1 MNSETLR
8 VQATRTLCPDLV
20 HSEIMVD
27 ALVQAM
33 EPDISNRILAAFLC
47 AFSDFNIV
55 NQPRITKTNSGK
67 APAVKIFDIIHF
79 ETLITQ

>member
-1 MNSETLR
+1 MNAETLR
-8 VQATRTLCPDLV
+8 VQATRTLCPELD

-33 EPDISNRILAAFLC
+33 EPDINNRMLADFCC

-55 NQPRITKTNSGK
+55 DQPRITNTHGRQ
-67 APAVKIFDIIHF
+67 PPPMQIFDIIYI
-79 ETLITQ
+79 ETLLA